1 MFLVPASQR
10 ELAEGEDELREK
22 LTDAGHGDVEIVPVA
37 TLEEALQA
45 LEDLGGDPLVP
56 VDVALS

>member
-1 MFLVPASQR
+1 M
-10 ELAEGEDELREK
+10 
-22 LTDAGHGDVEIVPVA
+22 LTCSWYRPRSVNWLNDAGHGDVEIIPVA